1 MKPSDWIVRWAPLIA
16 PGARVLDL
24 ASGTGR
30 HARYLAARGAL
41 VLAVDRDA
49 AALDALAT
57 SAPVDVL
64 CADLETGEWPL
75 RDAGFDAIV
84 VANYLHRPLFP
95 SLRNALA
102 PGGVLVYETFA
113 AGQQAFGRPTNPDFL
128 LRAGEL
134 LTHCTGLHVL
144 AFEDGVIGQPP
155 AARVQRIVAL
165 AAGAEGPG
173 HGQLS
178 LGRPVAANEAGA
190 GGG

>member
-1 MKPSDWIVRWAPLIA
+1 
-16 PGARVLDL
+16 
-24 ASGTGR
+24 
-30 HARYLAARGAL
+30 
-41 VLAVDRDA
+41 
-49 AALDALAT
+49 
-57 SAPVDVL
+57 
-64 CADLETGEWPL
+64 
-75 RDAGFDAIV
+75 
-84 VANYLHRPLFP
+84 
-95 SLRNALA
+95 
-102 PGGVLVYETFA
+102 VLVYETFA